1 MREIIVHR
9 KEWKPNDRRH
19 QAPILDGLNEPVT
32 LIDGDSGEKLAVQ
45 YLLGDRFMDERRRLA
60 RQLRLGT
67 EWNDKKQLK
76 PSNGSSRLNGMR
88 YENRTF
94 GTVAPAPLRQRYG
107 CSHAAFNFE
116 YPDAYKTLGI
126 MTEVAWEILEAEMP
140 NHAANHRLLVEEAI
154 NTDWWIND
162 VPWTSGIINNT
173 AALPYHRDRANIKGT
188 LSSMLCLRSKV
199 GGGHLDLPEYG
210 VTLGIP
216 DGSLTMFDGQDVWH
230 GVTPLI
236 NEWVDAYRYTIVLY
250 AKSGCKACGCAENE
264 ALRAAR
270 RATDLSDIK

>member
-1 MREIIVHR
+1 
-9 KEWKPNDRRH
+9 
-19 QAPILDGLNEPVT
+19 
-32 LIDGDSGEKLAVQ
+32 
-45 YLLGDRFMDERRRLA
+45 
-60 RQLRLGT
+60 
-67 EWNDKKQLK
+67 
-76 PSNGSSRLNGMR
+76 
-88 YENRTF
+88 
-94 GTVAPAPLRQRYG
+94 
-107 CSHAAFNFE
+107 
-116 YPDAYKTLGI
+116 
-126 MTEVAWEILEAEMP
+126 MTKIAWEILETEMP
-140 NHAANHRLLVEEAI
+140 SHAENHRHLVEEAI
-154 NTDWWIND
+154 NTDWWINN

-236 NEWVDAYRYTIVLY
+236 NESIDAYRYTIVLY
-250 AKSGCKACGCAENE
+250 SKSGCKACGCVENE

-270 RATDLSDIK
+270 RATELSDIK

>member
-67 EWNDKKQLK
+67 EWNDRKQLK

-94 GTVAPAPLRQRYG
+94 GTVAPAPLRRRYG
-107 CSHAAFNFE
+107 CSYAAFNND
-116 YPDAYKTLGI
+116 YPDGYGTLELMTKT
-126 MTEVAWEILEAEMP
+126 AWEILEQEMP
-140 NHAANHRLLVEEAI
+140 KQAEEHRRLVADAV
-154 NTDWWIND
+154 NPDWWINAT
-162 VPWTSGIINNT
+162 PWTSGIINNT

-216 DGSLTMFDGQDVWH
+216 DGSLTMFDGQDAWH
-230 GVTPLI
+230 GVTPLV
-236 NEWVDAYRYTIVLY
+236 NERPDAYRFTIVWY
-250 AKSGCKACGCAENE
+250 AKSGCKTCGCAKDE
-264 ALRAAR
+264 AQRAAQ
-270 RATDLSDIK
+270 RATDLADVK